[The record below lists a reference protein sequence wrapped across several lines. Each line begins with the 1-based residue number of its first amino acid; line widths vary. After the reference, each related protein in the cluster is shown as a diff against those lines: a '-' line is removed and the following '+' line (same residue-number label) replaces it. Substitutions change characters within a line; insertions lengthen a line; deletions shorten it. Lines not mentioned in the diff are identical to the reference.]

1 MEAVIVML
9 RFLHPGVACGPI
21 QDSTDVAQQY
31 TAAGWRVWKRVR
43 STQSNGL
50 QEELAGNFLKS
61 KHLYSILYS
70 THSVFLG

>member
-9 RFLHPGVACGPI
+9 HFLHPGVACGPI

-31 TAAGWRVWKRVR
+31 RAADWRVWRWVR

-50 QEELAGNFLKS
+50 QEELAGNFLKAS
-61 KHLYSILYS
+61 L
-70 THSVFLG
+70 